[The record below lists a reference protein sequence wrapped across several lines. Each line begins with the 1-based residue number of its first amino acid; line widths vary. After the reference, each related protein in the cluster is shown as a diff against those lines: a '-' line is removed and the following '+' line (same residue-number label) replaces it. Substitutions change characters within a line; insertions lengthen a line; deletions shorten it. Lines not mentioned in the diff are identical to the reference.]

1 MVKRHAEVS
10 IDGITRNTTGIRRYE
25 MSAEGKMEFDL
36 LLEHL
41 NSGKRV
47 IGGSKA
53 HAAMHEVSQDAIRIC
68 MDINST
74 YHTPEELQVL
84 FGELTGRTVPE
95 GFAVFPPFNTD
106 CGKNIHLGRNVFI
119 NSGCKFQD
127 QGGIYIGD
135 RVLIGHNVVLATL
148 NHPLDPELRSCL
160 DPEPIRLDD
169 DVWIG
174 SGSIVLPGVTI
185 GKGSVVAAGAVVNK
199 DVPPMTIVGGVPA
212 KPIKGIGAPE
222 E

>member
-1 MVKRHAEVS
+1 MDVRS
-10 IDGITRNTTGIRRYE
+10 LI
-25 MSAEGKMEFDL
+25 
-36 LLEHL
+36 EHL
-41 NSGKRV
+41 DSGKRV
-47 IGGSKA
+47 LSGSDA
-53 HAAMHEVSQDAIRIC
+53 HMAMHKVSQDAIRIC
-68 MDINST
+68 MDINSS
-74 YHTPEELQVL
+74 YHTLEELRAL
-84 FGELTGRTVPE
+84 FVELTGRPVPND
-95 GFAVFPPFNTD
+95 FVIFPPFNAD

-135 RVLIGHNVVLATL
+135 RALIGHNVVLATL

-212 KPIKGIGAPE
+212 KPIKGIEIPE
-222 E
+222 RTKDDRSKA

>member
-1 MVKRHAEVS
+1 
-10 IDGITRNTTGIRRYE
+10 
-25 MSAEGKMEFDL
+25 MSVAGKMEPGSL
-36 LLEHL
+36 LKHL
-41 NSGKRV
+41 DSGKRI
-47 IGGSKA
+47 IGGSDA
-53 HAAMHEVSQDAIRIC
+53 HMAMHEASQDAIRIC

-74 YHTPEELQVL
+74 YHTPEELRAL
-84 FGELTGRTVPE
+84 FEELTGRPVPE
-95 GFAVFPPFNTD
+95 GFALFPPFNAD
-106 CGKNIHLGRNVFI
+106 CGKNIHLGRDVFI

-127 QGGIYIGD
+127 QGGIHIGD
-135 RVLIGHNVVLATL
+135 RALIGHNVVLATL

-160 DPEPIRLDD
+160 DPEPIRLQD

-212 KPIKGIGAPE
+212 KPIRRIEVAETVECGSSKA
-222 E
+222 